1 MSVHQAA
8 DKWDTSEQ
16 TVKRLRTN
24 GEIER
29 LNEAFTVAYTYNS
42 NTIEGNTLTLKGTDL
57 VLRGLTIDK
66 NH

>member
-1 MSVHQAA
+1 M
-8 DKWDTSEQ
+8 EQ
-16 TVKRLRTN
+16 IDYKKQLFDQKRPPTD